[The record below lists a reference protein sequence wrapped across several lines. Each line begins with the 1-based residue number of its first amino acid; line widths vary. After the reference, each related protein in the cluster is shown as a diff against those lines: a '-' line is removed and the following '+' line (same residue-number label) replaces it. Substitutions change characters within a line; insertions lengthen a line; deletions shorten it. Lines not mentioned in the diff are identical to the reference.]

1 MKTLNKKGM
10 SLLEVMVVVLLIA
23 GLAAMAY
30 PSYLSSVEKGK
41 ALEAIRIVSNTVA
54 AQQQYYENN
63 GSYATSF
70 SDLDFD
76 ITGKNITVSADAAT
90 TDNFSYALRESTV
103 SATHNSGSSY
113 TYTISGNYTEDYI
126 LCTVGR
132 DAKNDKKICSTLGKQ
147 YTDNIYIVE

>member
-1 MKTLNKKGM
+1 MKKLNKKGM

-30 PSYLSSVEKGK
+30 PSYLTSVEKGK
-41 ALEAIRIVSNTVA
+41 ALEAIRIISNTVA

-70 SDLDFD
+70 TDLDFD
-76 ITGKNITVSADAAT
+76 ISGRNVNVSGAAAT
-90 TDNFSYALRESTV
+90 TDNFSYALGESSV
-103 SATHNSGSSY
+103 SATHTSGSSY
-113 TYTISGNYTEDYI
+113 TYTISGNYTEDHI
-126 LCTVGR
+126 LCTIGT

-147 YTDNIYIVE
+147 NTDSIYIVE